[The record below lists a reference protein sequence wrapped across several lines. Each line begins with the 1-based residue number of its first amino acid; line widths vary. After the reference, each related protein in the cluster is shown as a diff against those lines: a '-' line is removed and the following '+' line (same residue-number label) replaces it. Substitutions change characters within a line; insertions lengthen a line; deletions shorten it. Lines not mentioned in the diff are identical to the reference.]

1 MSAPLPALPPSPS
14 ARLPRAGA
22 APPPPSLSRASAR
35 HVGRAPRARARASAT
50 ALTLALMSAL
60 FPVATTG
67 SCGFDPA
74 SLDTGCHLMKLA
86 GTCMAPCHSSDGTCT
101 PLLRDTIATWAS
113 TLCSVA
119 GSRSAC
125 LFPCTVEDPGESLLG
140 GDGSSSSSSSPP
152 PPPGVG
158 GGSSSS
164 SSPPPPPPGVGGGS
178 SSSSPPPPAAFV
190 CRLQQSTPSVFAPYY
205 ADLCPSLGPIECSPS
220 PGGTTYCCCTAAAGC
235 GDVC

>member
-1 MSAPLPALPPSPS
+1 
-14 ARLPRAGA
+14 
-22 APPPPSLSRASAR
+22 
-35 HVGRAPRARARASAT
+35 
-50 ALTLALMSAL
+50 MSAL

-101 PLLRDTIATWAS
+101 PLLRDAIATWAS

-125 LFPCTVEDPGESLLG
+125 LFPCTVEAPGESLLG
-140 GDGSSSSSSSPP
+140 GDGLSSSSSPP
-152 PPPGVG
+152 PPPPGLG

-164 SSPPPPPPGVGGGS
+164 SSPPPPPPGLGGGS
-178 SSSSPPPPAAFV
+178 SSSSSPPPPPPGLGGGSSSSPPPAAFV

-220 PGGTTYCCCTAAAGC
+220 PGGTTYCCCTAAAEC
-235 GDVC
+235 ADLC